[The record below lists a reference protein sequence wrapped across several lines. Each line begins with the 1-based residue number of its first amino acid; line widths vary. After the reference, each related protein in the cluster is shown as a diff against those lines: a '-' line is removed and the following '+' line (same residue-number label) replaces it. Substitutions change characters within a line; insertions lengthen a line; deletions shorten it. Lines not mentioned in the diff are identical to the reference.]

1 MAVSGVGINIVV
13 MILAQL
19 PVLNANTVGKQVIF
33 REGAW
38 RNDQDKW
45 KRLYNAQNKETR
57 IYTCKRS
64 GKRRKDTD
72 YDEGSDDNSE
82 PITVG
87 LGTITSYNAV
97 HSMSIYPR
105 VKSNDTR
112 CIPAKVDSGA
122 DTCFLT
128 AGDLQKTRSLSGLQ
142 ALQCCSEERRKHH
155 IQLRYFQLQDNL

>member
-1 MAVSGVGINIVV
+1 MAVSGVGINIVL

-57 IYTCKRS
+57 KYTCKRS

-72 YDEGSDDNSE
+72 YDEAGDDNSE

-97 HSMSIYPR
+97 HSMSIYPE
-105 VKSNDTR
+105 S
-112 CIPAKVDSGA
+112 
-122 DTCFLT
+122 
-128 AGDLQKTRSLSGLQ
+128 Q
-142 ALQCCSEERRKHH
+142 E
-155 IQLRYFQLQDNL
+155 